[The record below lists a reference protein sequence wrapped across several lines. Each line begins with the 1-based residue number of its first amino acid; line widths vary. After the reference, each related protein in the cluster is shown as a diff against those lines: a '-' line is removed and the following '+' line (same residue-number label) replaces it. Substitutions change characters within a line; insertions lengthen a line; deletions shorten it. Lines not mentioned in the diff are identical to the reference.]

1 MENSG
6 TLSATRSQ
14 ALRYGVVSAWNTVF
28 GYGCYSLFTL
38 LLSGVGPHG
47 YMLANLISGPINITV
62 AFLGYKLFV
71 FKTKGNYIRE
81 WLRSL
86 VVYSGAIVLSTVA
99 LPAIVFCVRR
109 LGSQEKA
116 APYIA
121 GAIVI
126 GVSAVL
132 SFFGHKH
139 ISFAGGTDGKLT
151 VEAQT
156 VRTRYANLAE
166 QSRR

>member
-6 TLSATRSQ
+6 TVSTTRSQ
-14 ALRYGVVSAWNTVF
+14 AIRYGIVGIWNTVF

-71 FKTKGNYIRE
+71 FKTKGNYLRE

-126 GVSAVL
+126 GVSAVV

-139 ISFAGGTDGKLT
+139 ISFAGRADGKLM